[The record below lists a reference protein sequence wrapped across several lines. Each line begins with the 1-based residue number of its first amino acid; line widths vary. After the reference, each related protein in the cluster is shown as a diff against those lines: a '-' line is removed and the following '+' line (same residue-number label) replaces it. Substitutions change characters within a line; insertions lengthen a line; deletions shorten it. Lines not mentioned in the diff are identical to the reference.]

1 MRDGADKKTDRKEYL
16 IYALSQIDD
25 NTVWSE
31 TEQELSGHI
40 DDREE
45 YFKDC
50 GYDDEQAAQMAVER
64 MGSPEA
70 AADGFSKVYK
80 SYRRITAIIATVFF
94 PFILLWVW
102 YSRFYNFMFDDFV
115 NSGSGFGEAM
125 LLLYIIGLSFLG
137 KRRNSRFICF
147 AAAIDFILMYGVHL
161 LFMITN
167 DSLSLVYSPIVLKF
181 ICLLTGDFEC
191 FGILGFTVISSIAPY
206 ITYLSIAF
214 YAIVFIML
222 VLVFVSVCM
231 LKKPTYTLKK
241 KHFAKKMFKFQ
252 KAIWTFIAL
261 TVLISPIWANFDKDK
276 DANVET
282 GFYNAIMIA
291 QSDSPCQISEIP
303 KEDILNLQPYYSF
316 DSRIFVDF
324 GDFDDYDT
332 FDFATGKNI
341 AYSCGY
347 DIITKPYGN
356 KLEREIAE
364 NTVTCYATKKYIYV
378 KFYYDGKSN
387 GKARYENWFE
397 AESMEDIITG
407 YNENNRLRITISKAE

>member
-1 MRDGADKKTDRKEYL
+1 MRDGEDKKGRNEYL

-40 DDREE
+40 DDREQ
-45 YFKDC
+45 YFRDC

-102 YSRFYNFMFDDFV
+102 YSRFYNFVFDDFV

-125 LLLYIIGLSFLG
+125 LLLYIIGLSVLG

-191 FGILGFTVISSIAPY
+191 FGILGFTVISSVAPY

-214 YAIVFIML
+214 YAVIFVML

-241 KHFAKKMFKFQ
+241 KHFAKKTFKVQ
-252 KAIWTFIAL
+252 KAMWIFIAL
-261 TVLISPIWANFDKDK
+261 TVLISPTLALFDKDNYAE
-276 DANVET
+276 ANVKT
-282 GFYNAIMIA
+282 GFYRNIMIA
-291 QSDSPCQISEIP
+291 QSDSPCPISEIS
-303 KEDILNLQPYYSF
+303 KEDISILQPYYSF
-316 DSRIFVDF
+316 HSRIFVDF
-324 GDFDDYDT
+324 DNFDDYDT
-332 FDFATGKNI
+332 FDFATGKSI
-341 AYSCGY
+341 AYSSGY

-356 KLEREIAE
+356 KLERIIAE
-364 NTVTCYATKKYIYV
+364 NTVTCDITKKYVYV
-378 KFYYDGKSN
+378 KLYYN
-387 GKARYENWFE
+387 ENVAYENWFE
-397 AESMEDIITG
+397 AESMEDITTG
-407 YNENNRLRITISKAE
+407 YNENNRLRITVSKAE

>member
-1 MRDGADKKTDRKEYL
+1 MRDEMDRQEYL

-94 PFILLWVW
+94 TFILLGVW
-102 YSRFYNFMFDDFV
+102 YSRFYNFVFDDFV

-125 LLLYIIGLSFLG
+125 LLLYIIGLSVLG

-191 FGILGFTVISSIAPY
+191 FGILGFTVISSVAPY

-214 YAIVFIML
+214 YAVIFVML

-241 KHFAKKMFKFQ
+241 KHFAKKTFKVQ
-252 KAIWTFIAL
+252 KAMWIFIAL
-261 TVLISPIWANFDKDK
+261 TVLISPTLALFDKDNYAE
-276 DANVET
+276 ANVKT
-282 GFYNAIMIA
+282 GFYRNIMIA
-291 QSDSPCQISEIP
+291 QSDSPCPISEISE
-303 KEDILNLQPYYSF
+303 EDISILQPYYSF
-316 DSRIFVDF
+316 HSRIFVDF
-324 GDFDDYDT
+324 DNFDDYDT
-332 FDFATGKNI
+332 FDFTTGKCI
-341 AYSCGY
+341 AYSSGY

-356 KLEREIAE
+356 KLERIIAE
-364 NTVTCYATKKYIYV
+364 NTVTCDITKKYVYV
-378 KFYYDGKSN
+378 KLYYN
-387 GKARYENWFE
+387 ENVAYENWFE

-407 YNENNRLRITISKAE
+407 YNENNRLRITVSKAE

>member
-1 MRDGADKKTDRKEYL
+1 MRDGEDKKTDRKEYL

-31 TEQELSGHI
+31 TEQELSDHI
-40 DDREE
+40 DDREQ

-102 YSRFYNFMFDDFV
+102 YSRFYNFVFDDFV

-125 LLLYIIGLSFLG
+125 LLLYIIGLSVLG

-147 AAAIDFILMYGVHL
+147 AAAIDYILMYGVHL

-191 FGILGFTVISSIAPY
+191 FGILGFTVISSVAPY

-214 YAIVFIML
+214 YAVIFVML

-231 LKKPTYTLKK
+231 LKEPTYTLKK
-241 KHFAKKMFKFQ
+241 KHFAKKTFKVQ
-252 KAIWTFIAL
+252 KAMWIFIAL
-261 TVLISPIWANFDKDK
+261 TVLISPTLALFDKDNYAE
-276 DANVET
+276 ANVKT
-282 GFYNAIMIA
+282 GFYRNIMIA
-291 QSDSPCQISEIP
+291 QSDSPCPISEISE
-303 KEDILNLQPYYSF
+303 EDISILQPYYSF
-316 DSRIFVDF
+316 HSRIFVDF

-332 FDFATGKNI
+332 FDFATGKSI
-341 AYSCGY
+341 AYSSGY

-356 KLEREIAE
+356 KLERIIAE
-364 NTVTCYATKKYIYV
+364 NTITCYATKKYVYV
-378 KFYYDGKSN
+378 KLYYN
-387 GKARYENWFE
+387 ENVAYENWFE
-397 AESMEDIITG
+397 AESMEDITTG
-407 YNENNRLRITISKAE
+407 YNENNRLRITVSKAE

>member
-1 MRDGADKKTDRKEYL
+1 MRDEMDRKEYL

-94 PFILLWVW
+94 PFILLGVW
-102 YSRFYNFMFDDFV
+102 YSRFYNFVFDDFV

-125 LLLYIIGLSFLG
+125 LLLYIIGLSVLG

-191 FGILGFTVISSIAPY
+191 FGILGFTVISSVAPY

-214 YAIVFIML
+214 YAVIFVML

-241 KHFAKKMFKFQ
+241 KHFAKKTFKVQ
-252 KAIWTFIAL
+252 KAMWIFIAL
-261 TVLISPIWANFDKDK
+261 TVLISPTLALFDKDNYAE
-276 DANVET
+276 ANVKT
-282 GFYNAIMIA
+282 GFYRNIMIA
-291 QSDSPCQISEIP
+291 QSDSPCPISEISE
-303 KEDILNLQPYYSF
+303 EDISILQPYYSF
-316 DSRIFVDF
+316 HSRIFVDF
-324 GDFDDYDT
+324 DNFDDYDT
-332 FDFATGKNI
+332 FDFTTGKCI
-341 AYSCGY
+341 AYSSGY

-356 KLEREIAE
+356 KLERIIAE
-364 NTVTCYATKKYIYV
+364 NTITCYATKKYVYV
-378 KFYYDGKSN
+378 KLYYN
-387 GKARYENWFE
+387 ENVAYENWFE

-407 YNENNRLRITISKAE
+407 YNENNRLRITVSKAE

>member
-1 MRDGADKKTDRKEYL
+1 MRDGEDKKGRKEYL

-94 PFILLWVW
+94 PFILLGVW
-102 YSRFYNFMFDDFV
+102 YSRFYNFVFDDFV

-125 LLLYIIGLSFLG
+125 LLLYIIGLSVLG

-191 FGILGFTVISSIAPY
+191 FGILGFTVISSVAPY

-214 YAIVFIML
+214 YAVIFVML

-241 KHFAKKMFKFQ
+241 KHFAKKTFKVQ
-252 KAIWTFIAL
+252 KAMWIFIAL
-261 TVLISPIWANFDKDK
+261 TVLISPTLALFDKDNYAE
-276 DANVET
+276 ANVKT
-282 GFYNAIMIA
+282 GFYRNIMIA
-291 QSDSPCQISEIP
+291 QSDSPCPISEISE
-303 KEDILNLQPYYSF
+303 EDISILQPYYSF
-316 DSRIFVDF
+316 HSRIFVDF
-324 GDFDDYDT
+324 DNFDDYDT
-332 FDFATGKNI
+332 FDFTTGKCI
-341 AYSCGY
+341 AYSSGY

-356 KLEREIAE
+356 KLERIIAE
-364 NTVTCYATKKYIYV
+364 NTITCYATKKYVYV
-378 KFYYDGKSN
+378 KLYYN
-387 GKARYENWFE
+387 ENVAYENWFE

-407 YNENNRLRITISKAE
+407 YNENNRLRITVSKAE

>member
-1 MRDGADKKTDRKEYL
+1 MRDEMDRQEYL

-94 PFILLWVW
+94 TFILLGVW
-102 YSRFYNFMFDDFV
+102 YSRFYNFVFDDFV

-125 LLLYIIGLSFLG
+125 LLLYIIGLSVLG

-181 ICLLTGDFEC
+181 ICLFTGDFEC
-191 FGILGFTVISSIAPY
+191 FGILGFTVISSVAPY

-214 YAIVFIML
+214 YAVIFVML

-241 KHFAKKMFKFQ
+241 KHFAKKTFKVQ
-252 KAIWTFIAL
+252 KAMWIFIAL
-261 TVLISPIWANFDKDK
+261 TVLISPTLALFDKDNYAE
-276 DANVET
+276 ANVKT
-282 GFYNAIMIA
+282 GFYRNIMIA
-291 QSDSPCQISEIP
+291 QSDSPCPISEISE
-303 KEDILNLQPYYSF
+303 EDISILQPYYSF
-316 DSRIFVDF
+316 HSRIFVDF
-324 GDFDDYDT
+324 DNFDDYDT
-332 FDFATGKNI
+332 FDFTTGKCI
-341 AYSCGY
+341 AYSSGY

-356 KLEREIAE
+356 KLERIIAE
-364 NTVTCYATKKYIYV
+364 NTVTCDITKKYVYV
-378 KFYYDGKSN
+378 KLYYN
-387 GKARYENWFE
+387 ENVAYENWFE

-407 YNENNRLRITISKAE
+407 YNENNRLRITVSKAE

>member
-1 MRDGADKKTDRKEYL
+1 MRDEMDRKEYL

-40 DDREE
+40 DDREQ

-50 GYDDEQAAQMAVER
+50 GYDDETAESLAVER

-94 PFILLWVW
+94 PFILLGVW
-102 YSRFYNFMFDDFV
+102 YSRFYNFVFDDFV

-125 LLLYIIGLSFLG
+125 LLLYIIGLSVLG

-191 FGILGFTVISSIAPY
+191 FGILGFTVISSVAPY

-214 YAIVFIML
+214 YAVIFVML

-241 KHFAKKMFKFQ
+241 KHFAKKTFKVQ
-252 KAIWTFIAL
+252 KAMWIFIAL
-261 TVLISPIWANFDKDK
+261 TVLISPTLALFDKDNYAE
-276 DANVET
+276 ANVKT
-282 GFYNAIMIA
+282 GFYRNIMIA
-291 QSDSPCQISEIP
+291 QSDSPCPISEISE
-303 KEDILNLQPYYSF
+303 EDISILQPYYSF
-316 DSRIFVDF
+316 HSRIFVDF
-324 GDFDDYDT
+324 DNFDDYDT
-332 FDFATGKNI
+332 FDFTTGKCI
-341 AYSCGY
+341 AYSSGY

-356 KLEREIAE
+356 KLERIIAE
-364 NTVTCYATKKYIYV
+364 NTVTCDITKKYVYV
-378 KFYYDGKSN
+378 KLYYN
-387 GKARYENWFE
+387 ENVAYENWFE

-407 YNENNRLRITISKAE
+407 YNENNRLRITVSKAE

>member
-1 MRDGADKKTDRKEYL
+1 MRDEMDRKEYL

-94 PFILLWVW
+94 PFILLGVW
-102 YSRFYNFMFDDFV
+102 YSRFYNFVFDDFV

-125 LLLYIIGLSFLG
+125 LLLYIIGLSVLG

-191 FGILGFTVISSIAPY
+191 FGILGFTVISSVAPY

-214 YAIVFIML
+214 YAVIFVML

-241 KHFAKKMFKFQ
+241 KHFAKKTFKVQ
-252 KAIWTFIAL
+252 KAMWIFIAL
-261 TVLISPIWANFDKDK
+261 TVLISPTLALFDKDNYAE
-276 DANVET
+276 ANVKT
-282 GFYNAIMIA
+282 GFYRNIMIA
-291 QSDSPCQISEIP
+291 QSDSPCPISEISE
-303 KEDILNLQPYYSF
+303 EDISILQPYYSF
-316 DSRIFVDF
+316 HSRIFVDF
-324 GDFDDYDT
+324 DNFDDYDT
-332 FDFATGKNI
+332 FDFTTGKCI
-341 AYSCGY
+341 AYSSGY

-356 KLEREIAE
+356 KLERIIAE
-364 NTVTCYATKKYIYV
+364 NTVTCDITKKYVYV
-378 KFYYDGKSN
+378 KLYYN
-387 GKARYENWFE
+387 ENVAYENWFE

-407 YNENNRLRITISKAE
+407 YNENNRLRITVSKAE

>member
-1 MRDGADKKTDRKEYL
+1 MRDEMDRQEYL

-25 NTVWSE
+25 DTVWSE

-40 DDREE
+40 DDREQ

-50 GYDDEQAAQMAVER
+50 GYDDETAESLAVER

-94 PFILLWVW
+94 PFILLGVW
-102 YSRFYNFMFDDFV
+102 YSRFYNFVFDDFV

-125 LLLYIIGLSFLG
+125 LLLYIIGLSVLG

-191 FGILGFTVISSIAPY
+191 FGILGFTVISSVAPY

-214 YAIVFIML
+214 YAVIFVML

-241 KHFAKKMFKFQ
+241 KHFAKKTFKVQ
-252 KAIWTFIAL
+252 KAMWIFIAL
-261 TVLISPIWANFDKDK
+261 TVLISPTLALFDKDNYAE
-276 DANVET
+276 ANVKT
-282 GFYNAIMIA
+282 GFYRNIMIA
-291 QSDSPCQISEIP
+291 QSDSPCPISEISE
-303 KEDILNLQPYYSF
+303 EDISILQPYYSF
-316 DSRIFVDF
+316 HSRIFVDF
-324 GDFDDYDT
+324 DNFDDYDT
-332 FDFATGKNI
+332 FDFTTGKCI
-341 AYSCGY
+341 AYSSGY

-356 KLEREIAE
+356 KLERIIAE
-364 NTVTCYATKKYIYV
+364 NTVTCDITKKYVYV
-378 KFYYDGKSN
+378 KLYYN
-387 GKARYENWFE
+387 ENVAYENWFE

-407 YNENNRLRITISKAE
+407 YNENNRLRITVSKAE

>member
-1 MRDGADKKTDRKEYL
+1 MRDEMDRQEYL

-94 PFILLWVW
+94 TFILLGVW
-102 YSRFYNFMFDDFV
+102 YSRFYNFVFDDFV

-125 LLLYIIGLSFLG
+125 LLLYIIGLSVLG

-191 FGILGFTVISSIAPY
+191 FGILGFTVISSVAPY

-214 YAIVFIML
+214 YAIIFIML

-241 KHFAKKMFKFQ
+241 KHFAKKTFKVQ
-252 KAIWTFIAL
+252 KAMWIFIAL
-261 TVLISPIWANFDKDK
+261 TVLISPTLALFDKDNYAE
-276 DANVET
+276 ANVKT
-282 GFYNAIMIA
+282 GFYRNIMIA
-291 QSDSPCQISEIP
+291 QSDSPCPISEISE
-303 KEDILNLQPYYSF
+303 EDISILQPYYSF
-316 DSRIFVDF
+316 HSRIFVDF
-324 GDFDDYDT
+324 DNFDDYDT
-332 FDFATGKNI
+332 FDFTTGKCI
-341 AYSCGY
+341 AYSSGY

-356 KLEREIAE
+356 KLERIIAE
-364 NTVTCYATKKYIYV
+364 NTVTCDITKKYVYV
-378 KFYYDGKSN
+378 KLYYN
-387 GKARYENWFE
+387 ENVAYENWFE

-407 YNENNRLRITISKAE
+407 YNENNRLRITVSKAE